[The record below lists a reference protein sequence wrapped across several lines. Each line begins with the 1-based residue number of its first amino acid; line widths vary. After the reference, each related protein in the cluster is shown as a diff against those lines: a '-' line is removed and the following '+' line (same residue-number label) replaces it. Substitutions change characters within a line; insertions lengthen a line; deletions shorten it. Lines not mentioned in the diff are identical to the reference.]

1 MTTVNPKGDVTPAP
15 TGPVP
20 GDDELFTNLA
30 MAPSGGTR
38 EAAGP
43 VPGEVAGGDDELFGD
58 LAAAPEPTRP
68 AEPLPASE
76 PPPAVDNSAAEPEVE
91 PSAEELREAPAPE
104 PPPAAASSTKKPARA
119 KGAAKAPPTTRP
131 AIFIPASE
139 PPAPEVTDPTWN
151 PRDAAQNVVA
161 EMFFASTQGR
171 TEEVTAVLL
180 MLPPEDIIDGPER
193 LLYSTAAS
201 LHEDGRLNLT
211 SWRRAMDGRGQLGK
225 DASALFP
232 EIISRACTSANL
244 LPEASRLK
252 EHAIRQRAIEI
263 LSRGLEAAKKRG
275 VSLTEVLDDGAVEF
289 ERLRREA
296 TEAGP
301 KEFST
306 FTAPSLLAANLPKQ
320 EEILGS
326 GLLGAGGFFIVQ
338 GEEKLGKSLL
348 VLDLVL
354 GMARGYA
361 DDFLGYF
368 PIERRVRVLYVAAE
382 GGPALTQDRLRTLVG
397 QEMVPE
403 GLVFLFPTEANPD
416 LTTVAGL
423 AVLETA
429 IRNVKADVV
438 VLDPLAELSATL
450 EENDAKAMKV
460 FLGSIKRLQ
469 RRTGVAVIAVH
480 HTSKLSDHSRRG
492 SARRGRGSTVLPAF
506 AGAILTLEA
515 GDEGIREATFTLRAG
530 PAPETLLLT
539 LNAETMR
546 FEVQAEKRPPTAV
559 CMDMVVPVVLGAG
572 KEGATYEEI
581 IKSIKEA
588 TGQKV
593 SERKVRDALT
603 KFGEGAGLERFGGG
617 KAGPVMWRG
626 RNPEGVDGA

>member
-1 MTTVNPKGDVTPAP
+1 MTPEDPNVSASETAPEDPLAWPPDPWATESSDPCGSLPAIPAP
-15 TGPVP
+15 PAEGTGAPAVTVP
-20 GDDELFTNLA
+20 TLPTDSLPPSTPPAAVDTGAAEQEVDLPPNEL
-30 MAPSGGTR
+30 R
-38 EAAGP
+38 E
-43 VPGEVAGGDDELFGD
+43 
-58 LAAAPEPTRP
+58 AAAPEPPPASASSTKNPARPGGPAMAPPTTRP
-68 AEPLPASE
+68 ASPLPASE
-76 PPPAVDNSAAEPEVE
+76 PP
-91 PSAEELREAPAPE
+91 AP
-104 PPPAAASSTKKPARA
+104 K
-119 KGAAKAPPTTRP
+119 
-131 AIFIPASE
+131 
-139 PPAPEVTDPTWN
+139 VTDITWN
-151 PRDAAQNVVA
+151 PRDAARTVVA
-161 EMFFASTQGR
+161 EMFFASTHER

-180 MLPPEDIIDGPER
+180 MLPPDDIIDGPER
-193 LLYSTAAS
+193 LLYSTAAT

-211 SWRRAMDGRGQLGK
+211 SWRRAMDGYGQLGK

-232 EIISRACTSANL
+232 EIIARACTSANL

-263 LSRGLEAAKKRG
+263 FSRGLEAAKKRG
-275 VSLTEVLDDGAVEF
+275 VSLTEVLDDGVVEF

-301 KEFST
+301 KAFST
-306 FTAPSLLAANLPKQ
+306 FTAPSLLAADLPK
-320 EEILGS
+320 EEELLGG
-326 GLLGAGGFFIVQ
+326 GLLRAGQFFTIQ

-354 GMARGYA
+354 GMARGYG

-368 PIERRVRVLYVAAE
+368 PIERMVRVLYVAAE
-382 GGPALTQDRLRTLVG
+382 GGPALTQDRLRTLAG

-403 GLVFLFPTEANPD
+403 ELVFLFPTEANPD
-416 LTTVAGL
+416 LATAAGL

-429 IRNVKADVV
+429 VRNARADVV

-506 AGAILTLEA
+506 ATSILTLEA

-530 PAPETLLLT
+530 PEPETLLLT

-546 FEVQAEKRPPTAV
+546 FEVQAEKKPPTAV
-559 CMDMVVPVVLGAG
+559 CMDLIVPVVLGAG
-572 KEGATYEEI
+572 EEGATYEEI
-581 IKSIKEA
+581 VKAIKVQ

-593 SERKVRDALT
+593 SERKVRDAMS
-603 KFGEGAGLERFGGG
+603 KFGKGAGLERFGSGRS
-617 KAGPVMWRG
+617 GPLRWRG
-626 RNPEGVDGA
+626 RIPEGVDGA